1 VVVGFVDGGEVVPAE
16 ETAAGE
22 DPAFDDAA
30 VDWEGVAEEFVFRQE
45 AGDVLAADVA
55 GERLETLSDW
65 EGRVGEGVAE
75 LVEEWEFVAGVFGDV
90 VAEMVE
96 GFRHDG
102 WGLGWVGCGV
112 RER

>member
-1 VVVGFVDGGEVVPAE
+1 VVPAE

-30 VDWEGVAEEFVFRQE
+30 VDWEGVAEEFVFGEE

-65 EGRVGEGVAE
+65 ERGVGESVAE
-75 LVEEWEFVAGVFGDV
+75 FVEEGEFVAGVFGDV

-102 WGLGWVGCGV
+102 WGVGWVGCGV